1 MITINE
7 TRELRNKTGCG
18 ITDCYKALKYA
29 ESNLNNRDKFK
40 LAIAVL
46 KSKGLALY
54 TRGLNEDERIDMF
67 YEMEVY
73 NGKR

>member
-29 ESNLNNRDKFK
+29 ESHFK
-40 LAIAVL
+40 Q
-46 KSKGLALY
+46 
-54 TRGLNEDERIDMF
+54 
-67 YEMEVY
+67 
-73 NGKR
+73 

>member
-29 ESNLNNRDKFK
+29 ESHLNNRDKFK

-46 KSKGLALY
+46 KSKGLAIC
-54 TRGLNEDERIDMF
+54 TRGLSKDERINMF
-67 YEMEVY
+67 YEMEGELY
-73 NGKR
+73 EY